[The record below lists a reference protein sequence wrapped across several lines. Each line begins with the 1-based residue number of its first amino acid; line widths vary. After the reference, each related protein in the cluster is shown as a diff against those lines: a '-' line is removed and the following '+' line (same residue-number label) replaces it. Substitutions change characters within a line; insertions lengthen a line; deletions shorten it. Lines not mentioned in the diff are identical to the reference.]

1 MAKPHTR
8 PGVLWKLLGT
18 ALALEV
24 QDDAAEAAEVE
35 GSVEGSSSQ
44 IRHRGS
50 SSSLSEG
57 EWSESRVA
65 AAASSLLRWERP
77 ELLFAYLGKRVLTDL
92 LCMHSWPRIS
102 FACTGSPLTATDGS
116 SVSDAAMH
124 KANAEQYVS
133 ASAAPYSEGAS
144 EVVRLARRWLV
155 ALLGLGP
162 ESMHALRCHARE
174 NAHHFEWLEQVLE

>member
-35 GSVEGSSSQ
+35 GSVEGSSS
-44 IRHRGS
+44 
-50 SSSLSEG
+50 SLSEG

-65 AAASSLLRWERP
+65 AAASRLLRWERP
-77 ELLFAYLGKRVLTDL
+77 ELLFAYL
-92 LCMHSWPRIS
+92 
-102 FACTGSPLTATDGS
+102 
-116 SVSDAAMH
+116 AMH

-174 NAHHFEWLEQVLE
+174 NAHHFMA

>member
-24 QDDAAEAAEVE
+24 QDDAADAAEVE
-35 GSVEGSSSQ
+35 GSVE
-44 IRHRGS
+44 GS

-77 ELLFAYLGKRVLTDL
+77 ELLFAYLGTRVLTDL
-92 LCMHSWPRIS
+92 LCMHRI
-102 FACTGSPLTATDGS
+102 ATDLLC
-116 SVSDAAMH
+116 MH
-124 KANAEQYVS
+124 RIATD
-133 ASAAPYSEGAS
+133 
-144 EVVRLARRWLV
+144 RHRWLLFLYLRSHAQGECRAV
-155 ALLGLGP
+155 RVGLRGPLLRGGVGGRAPGPALAGCASRLGARVDACITMP
-162 ESMHALRCHARE
+162 RARE
-174 NAHHFEWLEQVLE
+174 CSSL

>member
-35 GSVEGSSSQ
+35 GSVE
-44 IRHRGS
+44 GS

-116 SVSDAAMH
+116 FFFTYAAMH

>member
-35 GSVEGSSSQ
+35 GSME
-44 IRHRGS
+44 GS

-92 LCMHSWPRIS
+92 LCMHRI
-102 FACTGSPLTATDGS
+102 ATDR
-116 SVSDAAMH
+116 H
-124 KANAEQYVS
+124 
-133 ASAAPYSEGAS
+133 
-144 EVVRLARRWLV
+144 RWLLFLYLRSHAQGECRAV
-155 ALLGLGP
+155 RVGLSGPLLRGGVGGRAPGPALAGCASRLGARVDACITMP
-162 ESMHALRCHARE
+162 RARE
-174 NAHHFEWLEQVLE
+174 CSSL